1 MYSEGWAM
9 LDKRLQQM
17 VGQAMAAGPAILMPG
32 DVRVQ
37 RPIDVVE
44 APTLSAQDKR
54 AILAAWAS
62 DFYAIESEPA
72 LRRIPGTPEPV
83 SIDDVQSAL
92 KELDRR
98 YDL

>member
-1 MYSEGWAM
+1 M

-17 VGQAMAAGPAILMPG
+17 VSQTMATGPAILVPQYVQ
-32 DVRVQ
+32 VR

-44 APTLSAQDKR
+44 APALSAHDKR

-92 KELDRR
+92 EELDRR